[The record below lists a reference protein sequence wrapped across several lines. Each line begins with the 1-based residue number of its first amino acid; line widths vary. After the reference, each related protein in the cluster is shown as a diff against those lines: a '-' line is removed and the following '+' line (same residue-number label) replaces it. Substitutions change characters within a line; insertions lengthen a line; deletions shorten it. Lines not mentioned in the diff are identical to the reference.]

1 MRRYPTSNRYSGKQL
16 RKIHHGNFWSLQT
29 QPHMYAC
36 AHTHRK
42 RGGLGKLGKGE
53 KEQRVPV
60 KLRAKKPMNLNLKFR
75 FVGRPK
81 DLILLTFIACL
92 NCARNYVKH

>member
-1 MRRYPTSNRYSGKQL
+1 MATSGLYMHTTHVCMCVPTHTWTRTGAQ
-16 RKIHHGNFWSLQT
+16 
-29 QPHMYAC
+29 
-36 AHTHRK
+36 AHTNR
-42 RGGLGKLGKGE
+42 LGKGE

-60 KLRAKKPMNLNLKFR
+60 NYRAKKPRNLNLKFR